1 MVVTSSDFGVKPTSV
16 TYESCVLGQVISL
29 QRSFFVSNL
38 GQSYCLSQRIV
49 VRLTKGI
56 KHVKCLAGV
65 QGGSVVKNLPAKQE
79 TWVRS
84 MGQKDPLEKEMATH
98 SNILV

>member
-38 GQSYCLSQRIV
+38 GQSYCLSQRTV

-65 QGGSVVKNLPAKQE
+65 QGGKEYVCQAGDLGSIHGSE
-79 TWVRS
+79 RS
-84 MGQKDPLEKEMATH
+84 PGEGNGNPF
-98 SNILV
+98 